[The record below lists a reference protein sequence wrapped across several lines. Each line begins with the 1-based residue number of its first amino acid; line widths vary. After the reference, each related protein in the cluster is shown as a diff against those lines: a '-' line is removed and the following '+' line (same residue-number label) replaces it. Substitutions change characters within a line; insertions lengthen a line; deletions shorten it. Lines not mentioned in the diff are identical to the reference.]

1 MTLDVSSYSAPLV
14 LFMSSSILNVS
25 QWIWPGWQR
34 PGMAWNLIQRWVKH
48 GETWTAC
55 SLDLWDTVSQY
66 HWDSLGANCGCTS
79 QQSEDMRRCLCVRT
93 FPVCKILQG
102 FTFHA
107 ATFSRA
113 LPALLVLF
121 DQFSGKF
128 CPVDSWTVG
137 SVGSAAF
144 LQVSLFFFANGSF
157 LCSFHILWFPLLLC
171 SENRM
176 ADCYLLVVV
185 LALLPRLG
193 LGFMNNT
200 WNPCLN
206 ACTMWTYT
214 VQVNGVNS
222 CKSRICMSS
231 SCSFD
236 PARQTQPMEQARH
249 QLIGT
254 EQ

>member
-55 SLDLWDTVSQY
+55 SLHLWDTVSQY
-66 HWDSLGANCGCTS
+66 QSYPKWAEGHWDSLGANCGRTS

-144 LQVSLFFFANGSF
+144 APKCPCFFFANGSF

-214 VQVNGVNS
+214 VQVNGVNP
-222 CKSRICMSS
+222 CESRICMWSANYFRIF
-231 SCSFD
+231 FD
-236 PARQTQPMEQARH
+236 QV
-249 QLIGT
+249 
-254 EQ
+254 